1 MGFCRSYA
9 IRLSVVVRRL
19 GTIVF
24 QRAGETALWR
34 SSVSSFEPKAPLS
47 GTGSQDLDHLLLVIF
62 GHPGKDRQSYRRV
75 FCKSRIRK
83 LLRLPARICWCS
95 IPADELHVC
104 LAWSGYSS
112 FASADIRSFLR
123 LRPPSSTRMT

>member
-9 IRLSVVVRRL
+9 IRLSVVVRRQ

-24 QRAGETALWR
+24 QRADETALW
-34 SSVSSFEPKAPLS
+34 SSKVSSFEPKAPLS
-47 GTGSQDLDHLLLVIF
+47 GTGSHDLHHLLLVIF

-75 FCKSRIRK
+75 FCIRRVRE

-95 IPADELHVC
+95 ILADEPHVY
-104 LAWSGYSS
+104 LAWSEYFPSRAQTS
-112 FASADIRSFLR
+112 DHSCACDLLR
-123 LRPPSSTRMT
+123 ARE